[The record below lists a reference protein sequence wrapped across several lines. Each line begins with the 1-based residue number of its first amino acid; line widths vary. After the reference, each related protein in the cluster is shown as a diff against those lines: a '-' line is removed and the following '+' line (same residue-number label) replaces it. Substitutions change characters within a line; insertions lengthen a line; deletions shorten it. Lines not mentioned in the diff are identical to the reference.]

1 MKLETVKKEFV
12 SKLAITYPNEEINSL
27 FKILCLEYLDL
38 CPSQLLLSKD
48 DLISRVQLDWFSE
61 VIVRLLNE
69 EPIQYIL
76 SKTSF
81 YGLDIKCNPSALIPR
96 PETEELV
103 DWILKSEKNR
113 ISILDIGTG
122 SGCVSVS
129 LAKNN
134 KDYSVSALDVSKS
147 ALDLAEY
154 NALSNKVNINFI
166 NADILEYNSDI
177 KYDLIVSNPPYVRN
191 LEKKKMQNNVLNF
204 EPELALFVEDNDPLV
219 FYRAILEFANFNLIE
234 KGKIY
239 FEINEYLFNGI
250 KELLISFGYNKIELR
265 EDAFGKLRFA
275 RAVK

>member
-1 MKLETVKKEFV
+1 MKLESVKKEFI
-12 SKLAITYPNEEINSL
+12 SKLAITYPKEEINSL

-38 CPSQLLLSKD
+38 SPSQLLLSKD
-48 DLISRVQLDWFSE
+48 DLITIVQLDWFNE

-81 YGLDIKCNPSALIPR
+81 YGLDFKCSPSALIPR

-122 SGCVSVS
+122 SGCVSIS

-166 NADILEYNSDI
+166 NADILDYNSDI

-239 FEINEYLFNGI
+239 FEINEYLFNDI